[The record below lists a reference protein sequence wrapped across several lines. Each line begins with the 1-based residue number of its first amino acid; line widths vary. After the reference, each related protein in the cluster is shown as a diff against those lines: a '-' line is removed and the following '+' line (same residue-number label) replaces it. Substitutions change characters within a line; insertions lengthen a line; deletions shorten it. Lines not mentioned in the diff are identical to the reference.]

1 MRLLTKHRKKHNVYG
16 IEQIASMEIET
27 LFGSSVFIGNSCSG
41 IFMCFVRISQSKVAA
56 IYGVYRG

>member
-27 LFGSSVFIGNSCSG
+27 LFGSSAFIGNSCSG
-41 IFMCFVRISQSKVAA
+41 GCSL
-56 IYGVYRG
+56 